1 MESISFDRGFYSS
14 LGEEF
19 LKKIF
24 DRVVM
29 PKPGKKTE
37 KRQMEESDP
46 DFVRLRKKHSAVESN
61 INELEQSGA
70 NKVPDKTLE
79 GFKKYVGWSVLAHNL
94 KRLGKLVTEQEL
106 LPTVKSFKPAA

>member
-1 MESISFDRGFYSS
+1 M
-14 LGEEF
+14 LGEKS

-29 PKPGKKTE
+29 PKPGKKTPN
-37 KRQMEESDP
+37 RALEESEA
-46 DFVRLRKKHSAVESN
+46 DFTALRRGHSAVESN

-70 NKVPDKTLE
+70 DKVPDKGIK

-94 KRLGKLVTEQEL
+94 KRLGRIVIEEEA
-106 LPTVKSFKPAA
+106 LPTVKCYKKAA